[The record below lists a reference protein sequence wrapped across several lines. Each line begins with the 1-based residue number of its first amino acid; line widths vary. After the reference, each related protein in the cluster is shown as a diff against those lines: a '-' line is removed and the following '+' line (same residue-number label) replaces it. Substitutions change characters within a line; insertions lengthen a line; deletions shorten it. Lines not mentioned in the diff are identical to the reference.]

1 MRSYLSILLS
11 LLFLVGSSFL
21 IYFGLQKLQPHSIE
35 LILSLKAIESTNIGL
50 EYKPTGQAE
59 GKIDTSFKL
68 LPANQFFM
76 PLKFRHYEA
85 SPYAGVNLHFAQA
98 KNTLYFDQV
107 TILHHH
113 FSNLD
118 TIYSWNCSQDLSEL
132 LISTHGCKVAEK
144 NASYLEFQTENENAY
159 ITLNVKEIL
168 NNAYKKYHKQEKI
181 TLILIS
187 ILLSCFLLF
196 IFSKAEHA
204 KEVCQLNFSWK
215 PRSLL
220 LPAVVAILGLTGLNS
235 ICHIIPDLQIKEN
248 RAMSERPSLNRN
260 TLFTYTDDRS
270 KHVSEHFA
278 FRNLF
283 FFINSYVHSRIFNE
297 SALLDKVIMGNQGW
311 FYYNDIGSINDYRR
325 MSDVDSNLA
334 RYIVTNFLIRQNWL
348 KERGIKFYILV
359 PPNKE
364 RIYPDYMPKRIKII
378 DGLGHNTL
386 DYLAKY
392 FKEMGGITL
401 IDPSDS
407 LLAARRRKEVYYK
420 TDTHWNT
427 FGGFK
432 GYQKLMHAIAKDF
445 SDLRVFDE
453 SEFTFTEVMNE
464 EGDLSSMIG
473 LNATNKRQEIMMQHV
488 DTSLHLD
495 YNIPTKM
502 ILKFS
507 NAIPG
512 SHPKRKLLM
521 FRDSFGS
528 YLVPF
533 LNLQFDET
541 IYVWNYIFMH
551 KLIEHEKPDIIVF
564 ESLQRFLL
572 FSMLVQNPTD
582 LNLPP
587 THSNP

>member
-1 MRSYLSILLS
+1 MRPQLSILLS
-11 LLFLVGSSFL
+11 LLFLCGSSCVL
-21 IYFGLQKLQPHSIE
+21 YLGLQKLQPHSLE
-35 LILSLKAIESTNIGL
+35 LVLSLKAIESTNIGL
-50 EYKPTGQAE
+50 ECKHPGQAE
-59 GKIDTSFKL
+59 DKIDTSFKL

-76 PLKFRHYEA
+76 PLKFRHFET
-85 SPYAGVNLHFAQA
+85 SPYAAVNLHFAQA
-98 KNTLYFDQV
+98 KNTLYFDQF

-113 FSNLD
+113 FSNSD
-118 TIYSWNCSQDLSEL
+118 TIYKWNCSQDLRKL
-132 LISTHGCKVAEK
+132 LISTHGCKVADK
-144 NASYLEFQTENENAY
+144 NGSYLEFQTENENAF
-159 ITLNVKEIL
+159 ITLNLDKVL
-168 NNAYKKYHKQEKI
+168 NAAYKRYHKIQNVS
-181 TLILIS
+181 LILIS

-204 KEVCQLNFSWK
+204 KETCQLHFSWK

-220 LPAVVAILGLTGLNS
+220 IPSVVAILGVTGLNS
-235 ICHIIPDLQIKEN
+235 IWHIIPDLHIKEN
-248 RAMSERPSLNRN
+248 RAMSERPILNRN
-260 TLFTYTDDRS
+260 TLFTYTDELS

-283 FFINSYVHSRIFNE
+283 FFINSYFQSRVFNE
-297 SALLDKVIMGNQGW
+297 SALLDKVIMGNKGW
-311 FYYNDIGSINDYRR
+311 FFYNDIGSINDYRR
-325 MSDVDSNLA
+325 MSDLDSNLA
-334 RYIVTNFLIRQNWL
+334 RYIVNNFLIRQNWL

-392 FKEMGGITL
+392 LKELGGFTF

-432 GYQKLMHAIAKDF
+432 GYQKLMHAIVKDF

-453 SEFTFTEVMNE
+453 NEFTLTEILNE

-473 LNATNKRQEIMMQHV
+473 LNATNKRKEIMMKPV

-507 NAIPG
+507 NTIPG

-541 IYVWNYIFMH
+541 VFVWNYIFMH
-551 KLIEHEKPDIIVF
+551 HLIEQEKPDIVVF
-564 ESLQRFLL
+564 ESLQRFVL

-582 LNLPP
+582 LTTPT

>member
-1 MRSYLSILLS
+1 MC
-11 LLFLVGSSFL
+11 GSSCL
-21 IYFGLQKLQPHSIE
+21 TYLGLQTLQPNSLE
-35 LILSLKAIESTNIGL
+35 LVLSLKAIESTNIGFEFKHKGPL
-50 EYKPTGQAE
+50 EN
-59 GKIDTSFKL
+59 KIDTSFKM

-76 PLKFRHYEA
+76 PLQFRHFETAAYGE
-85 SPYAGVNLHFAQA
+85 VNLHFTQPN
-98 KNTLYFDQV
+98 NTLYFDQFIIV
-107 TILHHH
+107 HHH
-113 FSNLD
+113 FSNSD
-118 TIYSWNCSQDLSEL
+118 TIYTWNCSQDLSRL
-132 LISTHGCKVAEK
+132 LTSTHGCKVADK
-144 NASYLEFQTENENAY
+144 NGSYLELQTEKDPAF
-159 ITLNVKEIL
+159 ITLNVDEAL
-168 NNAYKKYHKQEKI
+168 NKAYKSHESVENI
-181 TLILIS
+181 SMILIS
-187 ILLSCFLLF
+187 VLLSCFLLF

-204 KEVCQLNFSWK
+204 KEKCHIYLSWR
-215 PRSLL
+215 PRSILI
-220 LPAVVAILGLTGLNS
+220 PSIAAILGLTGLNS
-235 ICHIIPDLQIKEN
+235 IGHIIPDLQIKEN
-248 RAMSERPSLNRN
+248 RAMSERPTLNRS
-260 TLFTYTDDRS
+260 TLFTYTDDLS

-283 FFINSYVHSRIFNE
+283 FFINSYFLSRVFNE
-297 SALLDKVIMGNQGW
+297 SALLDKVIMGNKGW

-325 MSDVDSNLA
+325 MSDVDSNLVRFIA
-334 RYIVTNFLIRQNWL
+334 NNFLIRQQWL
-348 KERGIKFYILV
+348 KQKGIKFYILT

-378 DGLGHNTL
+378 DGIGHNTL
-386 DYLAKY
+386 DFLAKY
-392 FKEMGGITL
+392 LMEFGGIKC

-432 GYQKLMHAIAKDF
+432 GYQKLMLEIVKDF

-453 SEFTFTEVMNE
+453 SEFSFTELLNE

-473 LNATNKRQEIMMQHV
+473 LNATNKRKEIMMKHV
-488 DTSLHLD
+488 DTSIHLD

-507 NAIPG
+507 NSIPG
-512 SHPKRKLLM
+512 SHKKKKLLM

-541 IYVWNYIFMH
+541 VFVWNYIFMH
-551 KLIEHEKPDIIVF
+551 HLIEEEKPDIVVF

-572 FSMLVQNPTD
+572 FSMLIQNPTD
-582 LNLPP
+582 LNTVV
-587 THSNP
+587 THSSP